1 MFLFYSGHVWFCR
14 LFKLGRQMGKR
25 TRPWDTDVSVSCTMT
40 AALVSWRNG
49 ESGRKS
55 VLSLVPDDWG
65 WGVTTH
71 LSGVFF
77 FYKESPPFFE
87 YLPTFTKTM
96 MYTDTH
102 INARG
107 EYAQMAEP

>member
-1 MFLFYSGHVWFCR
+1 MGHGCQCFLYNDGSIGFVAEWR
-14 LFKLGRQMGKR
+14 KR
-25 TRPWDTDVSVSCTMT
+25 EKVCII
-40 AALVSWRNG
+40 
-49 ESGRKS
+49 
-55 VLSLVPDDWG
+55 LVPDDWG

-71 LSGVFF
+71 LSGVF